1 MRAIEIK
8 ASYAA
13 AALAEL
19 KQWLAITTTGED
31 ALLASLID
39 SAVAMCRRFTGI
51 LPLQATL
58 VEDVAADGRWAE
70 LGGRPFAA
78 WHEAAITRP
87 PAQRRVLE
95 AECYVLEPRGDG
107 SARIRIA
114 GAMGVPMAEIV
125 YEAGLADDWSALDPG
140 LRHGIVRYAAELY
153 RQRERGETD
162 RPPAAVTAL
171 WRPWREVRL

>member
-51 LPLQATL
+51 LPLRAT
-58 VEDVAADGRWAE
+58 VVADR
-70 LGGRPFAA
+70 
-78 WHEAAITRP
+78 
-87 PAQRRVLE
+87 
-95 AECYVLEPRGDG
+95 
-107 SARIRIA
+107 A
-114 GAMGVPMAEIV
+114 G
-125 YEAGLADDWSALDPG
+125 
-140 LRHGIVRYAAELY
+140 
-153 RQRERGETD
+153 
-162 RPPAAVTAL
+162 
-171 WRPWREVRL
+171 